1 MPAAPKAPAFQFYC
15 RDWIS
20 SGSVTLM
27 SMAAEATYLRLLCYQ
42 WLADDGLLP
51 ADHVALR
58 AMTKCT
64 PAEWRRVWPE
74 LEPHFPIVAD
84 GKRGNLRILE
94 DRRQRDAF
102 RDEQRAKAA
111 KGNRSRWG
119 AEDGSP
125 SGRNGDHPAIP
136 GAVAEPSPDG
146 SPEGSPDDRSA
157 VCSLQSAVEHNSTAP
172 AREAVS
178 RNETT
183 RERSAA
189 ERLTPH
195 GARCLEHILRAHPAP
210 AAFEAEVA
218 AVLEGMRP
226 NVPTDPEVVSQAL
239 SDLLVAG
246 GQMSARSFRAFVQG
260 AARERAKAT
269 AAPVGDDA
277 DAVIARSF
285 AKAEAELRAQ
295 QQGAA

>member
-1 MPAAPKAPAFQFYC
+1 M
-15 RDWIS
+15 
-20 SGSVTLM
+20 
-27 SMAAEATYLRLLCYQ
+27 
-42 WLADDGLLP
+42 
-51 ADHVALR
+51 
-58 AMTKCT
+58 
-64 PAEWRRVWPE
+64 
-74 LEPHFPIVAD
+74 
-84 GKRGNLRILE
+84 
-94 DRRQRDAF
+94 
-102 RDEQRAKAA
+102 
-111 KGNRSRWG
+111 
-119 AEDGSP
+119 
-125 SGRNGDHPAIP
+125 
-136 GAVAEPSPDG
+136 
-146 SPEGSPDDRSA
+146 
-157 VCSLQSAVEHNSTAP
+157 
-172 AREAVS
+172 S